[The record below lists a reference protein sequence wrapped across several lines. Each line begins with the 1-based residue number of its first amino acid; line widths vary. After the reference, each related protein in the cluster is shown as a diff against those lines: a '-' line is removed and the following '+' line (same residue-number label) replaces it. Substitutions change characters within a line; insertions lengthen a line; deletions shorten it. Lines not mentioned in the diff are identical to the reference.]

1 MELNELFN
9 FKYLIIA
16 VIFIISVTMLI
27 LISHINI
34 LIIADINNK
43 DICLKLNIKYMFNL
57 ININRQLYPAENSK
71 NNDKKEGMKN
81 NIDSSILLADDL
93 LSIYRLLKKIK

>member
-34 LIIADINNK
+34 LIIADIKNK

-57 ININRQLYPAENSK
+57 ININRQLYPA
-71 NNDKKEGMKN
+71 
-81 NIDSSILLADDL
+81 
-93 LSIYRLLKKIK
+93 

>member
-34 LIIADINNK
+34 LIIADIKNK
-43 DICLKLNIKYMFNL
+43 
-57 ININRQLYPAENSK
+57 
-71 NNDKKEGMKN
+71 
-81 NIDSSILLADDL
+81 
-93 LSIYRLLKKIK
+93 

>member
-34 LIIADINNK
+34 LIIADIK
-43 DICLKLNIKYMFNL
+43 T
-57 ININRQLYPAENSK
+57 
-71 NNDKKEGMKN
+71 
-81 NIDSSILLADDL
+81 
-93 LSIYRLLKKIK
+93 KIFV

>member
-34 LIIADINNK
+34 LIIADI
-43 DICLKLNIKYMFNL
+43 
-57 ININRQLYPAENSK
+57 K
-71 NNDKKEGMKN
+71 N
-81 NIDSSILLADDL
+81 
-93 LSIYRLLKKIK
+93 

>member
-34 LIIADINNK
+34 LIIADIKNK

-71 NNDKKEGMKN
+71 NNDKKRG
-81 NIDSSILLADDL
+81 
-93 LSIYRLLKKIK
+93 

>member
-34 LIIADINNK
+34 LIIADIKNK

-57 ININRQLYPAENSK
+57 ININ
-71 NNDKKEGMKN
+71 
-81 NIDSSILLADDL
+81 
-93 LSIYRLLKKIK
+93 

>member
-34 LIIADINNK
+34 LIIADINN
-43 DICLKLNIKYMFNL
+43 
-57 ININRQLYPAENSK
+57 
-71 NNDKKEGMKN
+71 
-81 NIDSSILLADDL
+81 
-93 LSIYRLLKKIK
+93 

>member
-27 LISHINI
+27 LISHIN
-34 LIIADINNK
+34 
-43 DICLKLNIKYMFNL
+43 
-57 ININRQLYPAENSK
+57 
-71 NNDKKEGMKN
+71 
-81 NIDSSILLADDL
+81 
-93 LSIYRLLKKIK
+93 

>member
-34 LIIADINNK
+34 LIIA
-43 DICLKLNIKYMFNL
+43 
-57 ININRQLYPAENSK
+57 
-71 NNDKKEGMKN
+71 
-81 NIDSSILLADDL
+81 
-93 LSIYRLLKKIK
+93 